1 MVHLENRL
9 GTVRATSHGLHNPF
23 FHGKDHLLRIS
34 VDSSVVERLVY
45 TELVGGSNPSPRTS
59 HQPVVRRPE
68 AMALIEISMSG
79 SIASAEA

>member
-1 MVHLENRL
+1 M
-9 GTVRATSHGLHNPF
+9 
-23 FHGKDHLLRIS
+23 KS

-59 HQPVVRRPE
+59 HQPVVRKPE
-68 AMALIEISMSG
+68 AMALIEINMSG